1 MSKSAAFRKA
11 KGKPAPRR
19 HDVIPQ
25 RQSFLIVCEGEKT
38 EPNYFRKYRVPKF
51 VVEVLGIG
59 GNTITVVEAAIKLK
73 KAGKQDFDQLW
84 CVFDRDSFPAGRF
97 NAALELARQND
108 IRVAY
113 SNEAF
118 ELWYLLHFIYT
129 DSAIARNLYIEKLK
143 EHLGD
148 YKKNSEDMYDNLR
161 GRRGIAM
168 KNAATLMSR
177 YDPPNPENDNPSTTV
192 HLLVEELLKNSP
204 R

>member
-1 MSKSAAFRKA
+1 MSKSAAFRKG

-38 EPNYFRKYRVPKF
+38 EPNYFRKYRVPAF
-51 VVEVLGIG
+51 VVEVVGVG
-59 GNTITVVEAAIKLK
+59 GNTITAVKRAISLK
-73 KAGKQDFDQLW
+73 REKNQEFDQVW
-84 CVFDRDSFPAGRF
+84 CVFDRDSFPAENF
-97 NAALELARQND
+97 NAALHLARQND
-108 IRVAY
+108 IGVAY

-129 DSAIARNLYIEKLK
+129 DSAIARTLYIEKLK
-143 EHLGD
+143 GYLGD

-161 GRRGIAM
+161 DRRDTAL
-168 KNAATLMSR
+168 KHAATLLSSYNPR
-177 YDPPNPENDNPSTTV
+177 DPEKDNPSTTV